1 MFTRKRVLI
10 SLKMKYGDEERE
22 AVMFSRLIDQLYI
35 EYDRFLPKESKTFVT
50 LDRREF
56 CDALERATLVTEDKI
71 QNRAKSVVKLSFED
85 QILNVSAISIN
96 GKVFDEIMI
105 EKEGP
110 DLLIGFD
117 CKRLIDIIGSCDDD
131 MIKLSLT
138 SSLMSMVVEGAD
150 TEEKNTSFTY
160 LAIPMKMRDN

>member
-1 MFTRKRVLI
+1 MT
-10 SLKMKYGDEERE
+10 
-22 AVMFSRLIDQLYI
+22 
-35 EYDRFLPKESKTFVT
+35 
-50 LDRREF
+50 
-56 CDALERATLVTEDKI
+56 
-71 QNRAKSVVKLSFED
+71 
-85 QILNVSAISIN
+85 
-96 GKVFDEIMI
+96 

-117 CKRLIDIIGSCDDD
+117 CKRLIDIISSCDDD

-150 TEEKNTSFTY
+150 TEEKNTSFIY